1 MSQDACETCGRTG
14 LEVTV
19 TFDRHDPISII
30 RALREVV
37 DAETLRVVANAELLR

>member
-1 MSQDACETCGRTG
+1 
-14 LEVTV
+14 V

-37 DAETLRVVANAELLR
+37 DPDTLRVVADAELLR